1 MHVSLGRINADS
13 AVGEFKNI
21 LLAEDSAD
29 DVFLIRSAFK
39 KSGFPD
45 PIYVVTNGEQVL
57 QYLKGEGLYSDRE
70 RYPVPQL
77 LLLDL
82 NMPRMNG
89 FEVLSWIR
97 QRREWMCL
105 PVIVLTTS
113 FYGPEIKR
121 AYDLGANSFITK
133 PADFSQLLASLK
145 EVGEHWLRRAILP
158 EPGPFVPSP
167 ARVIPVSPK
176 APKDRPT
183 KPSRMREGGK
193 SRRKKNGPLS
203 ER

>member
-1 MHVSLGRINADS
+1 MLRVEPFD
-13 AVGEFKNI
+13 AVVGDLKNI

-39 KSGFPD
+39 KNGFQD
-45 PIYVVTNGEQVL
+45 PIYVVSNGEQVL
-57 QYLKGEGLYSDRE
+57 KYLKAEGPYADRKE
-70 RYPVPQL
+70 YPVPHL

-82 NMPRMNG
+82 NMPRLNG

-97 QRREWMCL
+97 GRQEWMCL

-133 PADFSQLLASLK
+133 PPEFSHLVASLK

-158 EPGPFVPSP
+158 QPGPFIP
-167 ARVIPVSPK
+167 APTQITSSSSK
-176 APKDRPT
+176 AGTERRAKSMHTHRRPG
-183 KPSRMREGGK
+183 KPDGK
-193 SRRKKNGPLS
+193 PG
-203 ER
+203 

>member
-1 MHVSLGRINADS
+1 
-13 AVGEFKNI
+13 VGDFKNI
-21 LLAEDSAD
+21 LLAEDSPD

-39 KSGFPD
+39 KNSFKD
-45 PIYVVTNGEQVL
+45 PIYVVSNGEEVL
-57 QYLKGEGLYSDRE
+57 QYLKGEAPYSDRK
-70 RYPVPQL
+70 RYPIPHL

-82 NMPRMNG
+82 NMPRLNG

-97 QRREWMCL
+97 GRQEWMCL

-133 PADFSQLLASLK
+133 PPEFSHLLASLK

-158 EPGPFVPSP
+158 EPGPFIPSP
-167 ARVIPVSPK
+167 AQAESSTSKMGTLGRAKSTRTPRLPRK
-176 APKDRPT
+176 PDAKRGQPDR
-183 KPSRMREGGK
+183 
-193 SRRKKNGPLS
+193 
-203 ER
+203 